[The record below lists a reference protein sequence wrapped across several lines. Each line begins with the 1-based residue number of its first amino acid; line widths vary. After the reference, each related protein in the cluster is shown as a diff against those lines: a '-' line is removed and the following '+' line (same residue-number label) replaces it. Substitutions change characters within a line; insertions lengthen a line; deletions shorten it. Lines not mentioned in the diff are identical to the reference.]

1 MFFFFLQN
9 LVEEELLALN
19 NTSVLLANANAT
31 LNDTRNV
38 LITGNSIFEVI
49 SRNVQLFSK
58 YSHITPIFKD
68 ILYLC
73 VHKFLNVQPDSE
85 QT

>member
-1 MFFFFLQN
+1 LGVEVTVISSSAYFFLQN

-19 NTSVLLANANAT
+19 NTSVLLAKANAT

-49 SRNVQLFSK
+49 
-58 YSHITPIFKD
+58 
-68 ILYLC
+68 
-73 VHKFLNVQPDSE
+73 
-85 QT
+85 